1 MKRQALGKGLS
12 SLIPEPAPT
21 KPDTGLLM
29 LDVKRIQPSRY
40 QPRSDFSG
48 LEGMVESIREN
59 GIVQPVVVRQEPGGF
74 RLIAG
79 ERRWRAAQIAGMD
92 RIPAIVR
99 KVADDRVLEL
109 ALIENIQRKEL
120 NPIEEARAYEV
131 LLNEMK
137 LSHAEVAKRVGMDRS
152 SISNSLRL
160 LKLPI
165 SIQNLVREGSISV
178 GHAKAIM
185 AIPDAET
192 QIKLAGEV
200 ARGVLSVRE
209 TEQRVAALLGG
220 DAREGGGR
228 SAGASR
234 ATAPDIDPNV
244 AAAAESLT
252 RALATKVRI
261 AKRGERGKIEIE
273 FYSEEELQRL
283 YEILMTAEKGH

>member
-12 SLIPEPAPT
+12 SLIPEAGQPA
-21 KPDTGLLM
+21 DAGLL
-29 LDVKRIQPSRY
+29 LLEVKRIQPSRF
-40 QPRSDFSG
+40 QPRVDFG
-48 LEGMVESIREN
+48 RLEGLVDSIREN
-59 GIVQPVVVRQEPGGF
+59 GIVQPVIVRQEANGF

-79 ERRWRAAQIAGMD
+79 ERRWRAAQIAGLE

-99 KVADDRVLEL
+99 RVADDRVVEL

-131 LLNEMK
+131 LLDEMK

-160 LKLPI
+160 LKLPE
-165 SIQNLVREGSISV
+165 SIQDFLREGGISV

-185 AIPDAET
+185 AILDAET
-192 QIKLAGEV
+192 QIKVAKEV
-200 ARGVLSVRE
+200 ASNLLSVRE
-209 TEQRVAALLGG
+209 TEQRIAGILEGAGRG
-220 DAREGGGR
+220 ARR
-228 SAGASR
+228 ASAGTGR

-244 AAAAESLT
+244 AAAGDRLT

-261 AKRGERGKIEIE
+261 VRKGERGP
-273 FYSEEELQRL
+273 
-283 YEILMTAEKGH
+283 

>member
-1 MKRQALGKGLS
+1 
-12 SLIPEPAPT
+12 
-21 KPDTGLLM
+21 M

-59 GIVQPVVVRQEPGGF
+59 GIVQPVIVRQEPGGF

-79 ERRWRAAQIAGMD
+79 ERRWRAAQIAGID
-92 RIPAIVR
+92 RIPAVVR

-120 NPIEEARAYEV
+120 NPIEEAKAYEV

-160 LKLPI
+160 LRLPV
-165 SIQNLVREGSISV
+165 SIQDLVREGGISV

-192 QIKLAGEV
+192 QIRLAGEV
-200 ARGVLSVRE
+200 ARGLLSVRE
-209 TEQRVAALLGG
+209 TEQRVAALLGA
-220 DAREGGGR
+220 DSREGARR
-228 SAGASR
+228 SSGTNR
-234 ATAPDIDPNV
+234 AAAEIDPNV
-244 AAAAESLT
+244 AAAAERLT

-261 AKRGERGKIEIE
+261 DKKGDRGRILIE
-273 FYSEEELQRL
+273 FYSDEELQRL
-283 YEILMTAEKGH
+283 FEFLMTAEKGH

>member
-12 SLIPEPAPT
+12 SLIPEPDQART
-21 KPDTGLLM
+21 DAGLLL

-59 GIVQPVVVRQEPGGF
+59 GIVQPVIVRQEANGF

-79 ERRWRAAQIAGMD
+79 ERRWRAAQIAGLE

-99 KVADDRVLEL
+99 RVADDRVVEL

-131 LLNEMK
+131 LLDEMK

-160 LKLPI
+160 LKLPE
-165 SIQNLVREGSISV
+165 SIQDLVRKGGISV

-185 AIPDAET
+185 AILDADT
-192 QIKLAGEV
+192 QIKVAKEV
-200 ARGVLSVRE
+200 ASNLLSVRE
-209 TEQRVAALLGG
+209 TEQRIAGILEGAGRG
-220 DAREGGGR
+220 ARR
-228 SAGASR
+228 ASAGTGR

-244 AAAAESLT
+244 AAAVDRLT

-261 AKRGERGKIEIE
+261 VRKGERGRIEIE
-273 FYSEEELQRL
+273 FYSDEELQRL
-283 YEILMTAEKGH
+283 FEFLMTAEKGH